1 MNFLELSLKTRSYR
15 RFDGQHQIGSNTL
28 EGLIELARCTPSAA
42 NMQPLKYILSCTPE
56 WNQKIFSTLSW
67 AGYLPDWPGPEEA
80 EQPTGYIIILIDKSI
95 RENAEIDVGIA
106 AQTILLG
113 ATELG
118 LGGCIFSSVNRKELR
133 PLLDIP
139 GHFIISLAIAI
150 GKPVEKVVLGDVQ
163 SGGSIEYYRDSDQTH
178 HVPKRKIG
186 ELIYRIY
193 SQP

>member
-15 RFDGQHQIGSNTL
+15 RFDGLHQIGSNTL
-28 EGLIELARCTPSAA
+28 EGLIEIARCTPSAA

-95 RENAEIDVGIA
+95 RENSEIDVGIA

-118 LGGCIFSSVNRKELR
+118 LGGCIFGSINRKELR

-139 GHFIISLAIAI
+139 SHFIISLAIAI
-150 GKPVEKVVLGDVQ
+150 GKPVEKVVLGDVE
-163 SGGSIEYYRDSDQTH
+163 SGASIEYYRDSDQTH

-186 ELIYRIY
+186 ELIYRI
-193 SQP
+193 

>member
-1 MNFLELSLKTRSYR
+1 MKFLELSLKTRSYR
-15 RFDGQHQIGSNTL
+15 RFDGQHQIERNTL

-42 NMQPLKYILSCTPE
+42 NKQPLKYILSCEPE

-67 AGYLPDWPGPEEA
+67 AGYLPEWPGPEEA
-80 EQPTGYIIILIDKSI
+80 EQPTGFIVIMIDKSI
-95 RENAEIDVGIA
+95 RENSEIDVGIA

-118 LGGCIFSSVNRKELR
+118 LGGCMFGSVNRKELR
-133 PLLDIP
+133 ALLDIP
-139 GHFIISLAIAI
+139 DHFIIPLVIAL
-150 GKPVEKVVLGDVQ
+150 GKPVENVVLGDAE
-163 SGGSIEYYRDSDQTH
+163 SEASIEYYRDIDQTH

-193 SQP
+193 S